1 MRRCVVAAKLK
12 HMNRMAKNS
21 FLILSV
27 VVLAALFCFYF
38 LPGNSFVIEGGMNQ
52 NEKGAASGESGVAKN
67 MEKDDIV
74 AEGDGG
80 KVILAAVGDIMLAR
94 SVERQMI
101 AKGDW
106 KYPFLSTADI
116 TGGAD
121 IAFGNLETTIL
132 PGKTSANNSFFFRT
146 DPKAL
151 EGLKFAGFDVL
162 SLANNHIMNFGLDGL
177 QSTLQNLDG
186 AGIGHIGAGVSEKE
200 IYAPVIK
207 EVDGVKFGFLAYTYA
222 KEQFSKNG
230 EVYGTA
236 YADVDKMKE
245 QVAELAKSVDVAV
258 VSMHMGEEYQTQSN
272 AAQKNFARAAV
283 DAGADLVVG
292 HHPHVVET
300 FEKYN
305 GGYIIYSLGNFVFD
319 QMWSEETRLGA
330 IAKVTVE
337 NKKISDMEFV
347 PIKIFNYAQP
357 QILEGEEKDI
367 ILKRLQVGG

>member
-1 MRRCVVAAKLK
+1 MAKLK

-21 FLILSV
+21 FLILAG
-27 VVLAALFCFYF
+27 VVLAALLCFYF
-38 LPGNSFVIEGGMNQ
+38 LPGNSFVIEGGTNQ
-52 NEKGAASGESGVAKN
+52 NGNGAAGGGNGVAKN
-67 MEKDDIV
+67 MEEDGIV
-74 AEGDGG
+74 AEGDSG
-80 KVILAAVGDIMLAR
+80 KVVLAAVGDIMLAR

-116 TGGAD
+116 TSGAD

-132 PGKTSANNSFFFRT
+132 PGKTSADNSFFFRT

-162 SLANNHIMNFGLDGL
+162 SLANNHMMNFGLEGL
-177 QSTLQNLDG
+177 QSTLRNLDG
-186 AGIGHIGAGVSEKE
+186 AGIGHIGAGISEKE

-207 EVDGVKFGFLAYTYA
+207 EVGGVKFGFLAYTYA
-222 KEQFSKNG
+222 EERFSENG
-230 EVYGTA
+230 DAYGTV
-236 YADVDKMKE
+236 YADVDKMKK

-258 VSMHMGEEYQTQSN
+258 VSMHMGEEYQTQPN

-330 IAKVTVE
+330 IVKVTVE

-357 QILEGEEKDI
+357 QILEGEEKDM
-367 ILKRLQVGG
+367 ILKRLQGEG